1 MNGRIAAA
9 LALAVLVAA
18 GGSAMALVLG
28 RSPTGAEWAVLGVGM
43 LAVAV
48 SAVAFQPLRERLIRL
63 GGNRSAD
70 PRDVLEAAGGRLAQP
85 LPLDDL
91 LTEVAQ
97 SLRAVFGLAAAE
109 IWTCD
114 ELGLGLKLAACDPYR
129 PPSRVDIAPAEARA
143 MLGARLAGPAW
154 LRVWLP
160 GMLEGRRE
168 RSLRAAV
175 IRQPGELL
183 GLIVIELADGQEELT
198 LAQEHALADLTR
210 QVGLTLQNVR
220 RADELRFSRAR
231 VVAAGDAERRRIER
245 DLHDGAQQHLVAISV
260 NLRTARDLA
269 DTEPDR
275 AAELLGRLGEDI
287 EAAMRQLRDLAHGI
301 YPPLLQQRGLGDAL
315 RVASDRTPLTVSVDA
330 GGVGR
335 HSQDVEAAV
344 YFCCVEAM
352 QNVAKHVGEGTKVSI
367 RLEQADGRIEFE
379 VSDDGPGFDRA
390 AVNGGAG
397 LAGMSDRVAALGGR
411 LDVDSG
417 DGRGTRVRGTIP
429 SE

>member
-1 MNGRIAAA
+1 MNVRLAGA
-9 LALAVLVAA
+9 LALVFLVAS
-18 GGSAMALVLG
+18 GGAAMLLTLG
-28 RSPTGAEWAVLGVGM
+28 HSPTGGEWGLVAVGL

-48 SAVAFQPLRERLIRL
+48 SAVAFQPLRERLSRF
-63 GGNRSAD
+63 GGGRSSD
-70 PRDVLEAAGGRLAQP
+70 PRDVLEAAGGRLAHP

-97 SLRAVFGLAAAE
+97 SLRAVFRIDAAEVWTYDEPTLELAAS
-109 IWTCD
+109 
-114 ELGLGLKLAACDPYR
+114 DPYR
-129 PPSRVDIAPAEARA
+129 LRRRLEIAPAEAKA
-143 MLGARLAGPAW
+143 MLGAHLAGPAW

-198 LAQEHALADLTR
+198 VAQEQALADLTR
-210 QVGLTLQNVR
+210 QVGLTLQNAR

-269 DTEPDR
+269 DSDPDR

-287 EAAMRQLRDLAHGI
+287 EAAMRELRDLAHGI

-315 RVASDRTPLTVSVDA
+315 RVASDRTPLAVSVDT

-335 HSQDVEAAV
+335 QSQDVEAAV

-352 QNVAKHVGEGTKVSI
+352 HNATKHAGDDTKVWI
-367 RLEQADGRIEFE
+367 RLEQLDGRIEFE
-379 VSDDGPGFDRA
+379 VSDNGSGFDRA

-397 LAGMSDRVAALGGR
+397 LVGMSDRVAALGGR

-417 DGRGTRVRGTIP
+417 PGRGTTVHGTIP
-429 SE
+429 CE